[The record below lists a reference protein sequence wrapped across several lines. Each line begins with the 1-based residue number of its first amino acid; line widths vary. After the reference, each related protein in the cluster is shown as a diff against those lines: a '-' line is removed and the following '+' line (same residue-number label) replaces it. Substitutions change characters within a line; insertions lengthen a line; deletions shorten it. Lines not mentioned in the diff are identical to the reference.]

1 MKVCWNIT
9 NKCNANCKH
18 CFRNTQEQPLSLE
31 QNMKILENL
40 SGIVH
45 TISFSGGEVLLYD
58 DVFELIQA
66 AKKKGIVCAIIT
78 NAILINQSNIDKIIR
93 SIDKITFSID
103 SIDDNQNA
111 KIGRGE
117 GYCKHL
123 NDIINYINKKIDKFL
138 TSKLTGFPIMLL
150 FFALIFWITITGA
163 NYPSQMLSN
172 FFNFLE
178 GKLV

>member
-78 NAILINQSNIDKIIR
+78 NAILINQSNLDKIIR

-123 NDIINYINKKIDKFL
+123 NDIINYIYRCCNWRFKFCC
-138 TSKLTGFPIMLL
+138 
-150 FFALIFWITITGA
+150 
-163 NYPSQMLSN
+163 
-172 FFNFLE
+172 
-178 GKLV
+178 